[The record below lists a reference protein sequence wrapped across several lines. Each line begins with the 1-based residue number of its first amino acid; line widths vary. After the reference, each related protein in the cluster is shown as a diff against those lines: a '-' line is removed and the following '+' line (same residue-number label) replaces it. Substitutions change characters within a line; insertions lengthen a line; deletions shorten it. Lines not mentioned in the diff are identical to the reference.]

1 MNLQDSSNSI
11 RSNRIKVIRC
21 IIFVL
26 LICFIFGTNNVYAS
40 EIFYKNK
47 NNVIL
52 TEEEYNFLTKM
63 YWEGYQSLMTLEDY
77 ENFRNSNVMNGQIDI
92 KEMTY
97 GNDLVLYGTSFSN
110 NSRTLK
116 IFKSCSYDCLISVTL
131 NWTSNPDL
139 YSYDVIGAYIEG
151 TSFTS
156 NPTTTVA
163 TSSSKTVV
171 TDLKKTSNGIGSS
184 FKLPSGSNITINQLF
199 RVNAGGHVYASYQHA
214 ISNSTLTKS
223 KDYTFSKLG
232 YGNVFQFSN
241 SSKGLYDAMNGVDI
255 AV

>member
-11 RSNRIKVIRC
+11 RSNRIKVIGC

-26 LICFIFGTNNVYAS
+26 LICFIFDTNNVYAS

-47 NNVIL
+47 NDVIL

-63 YWEGYQSLMTLEDY
+63 YWDGYQSLMTLDDY
-77 ENFRNSNVMNGQIDI
+77 EEFQNSKVMDGQIEV
-92 KEMTY
+92 KELNNY
-97 GNDLVLYGTSFSN
+97 IVPYGTSVSYGG
-110 NSRTLK
+110 RTLK
-116 IFKSCSYDCLISVTL
+116 IFKSCSSDCLISVTL
-131 NWTSNPDL
+131 NWTSNPNL

-151 TSFTS
+151 TSFTN

-163 TSSSKTVV
+163 TSGSKNVV

-199 RVNAGGHVYASYQHA
+199 RVNTGGHVYASYQHA
-214 ISNSTLTKS
+214 ISNSTLAKS